1 MASAPKAKPS
11 VEECEFSESPN
22 AKIAIDGSGD
32 RIITAPGQVLELEEL
47 VLDGRTV
54 RTWKN
59 VSAGQDPYPGS
70 QDQ

>member
-1 MASAPKAKPS
+1 MASASKAKPS
-11 VEECEFSESPN
+11 VEECESSESHN

-32 RIITAPGQVLELEEL
+32 RIITAPGQVLEMEEL
-47 VLDGRTV
+47 TLDGRTV

-59 VSAGQDPYPGS
+59 VSVGQPPYSRS